1 MELKLTGPLADA
13 LAREARKRGVGVEM
27 LLALLMANGM
37 DGQERMAF
45 YAKLHGSLL
54 DEAEEH
60 YRAGELVQAGEKL
73 WGAVC
78 ALLNAIGELK
88 GLPHYSHR
96 DYVDIIEALV
106 QETGDR
112 ELARFFASAER
123 LHASFYHAFLSRPSF
138 EAHREDALRLVGKLR
153 ELLARAGGSH

>member
-1 MELKLTGPLADA
+1 MELKLTGHLADT
-13 LAREARKRGVGVEM
+13 LAHEARRRGVSVET
-27 LLALLMANGM
+27 LLAFLMANGM
-37 DGQERMAF
+37 DGRERIAF
-45 YAKLHGSLL
+45 YTRLHGSLL

-112 ELARFFASAER
+112 ELARLFASAER
-123 LHASFYHAFLSRPSF
+123 LHANFYHAFLSRPSF
-138 EAHREDALRLVGKLR
+138 EAHREDALRLVGKLK
-153 ELLARAGGSH
+153 ELLAEARGGH